1 MFGTGTRFAEYGITG
16 GFFILLQLLVLGW
29 AIPGG
34 VALALQFSAA
44 LLANLNERDLAPL
57 FPAIQSL
64 SVALALLSVFIIGLL
79 LDLTGGIF
87 VLWEARLFR
96 VHLIRNRKWIVRLI
110 EADLPD
116 RKRDYV
122 RFLTLLDSISPRGLR
137 SYFYSPIPF
146 LRASERRR
154 RSRYSVRLVRRM
166 QQAFRQLEA
175 SLIAKV
181 VVAGVKTDLLGE
193 QTSISRMSRA
203 ITFAIFLSGFEV
215 YLVTFLP
222 LTWRG
227 DFADVFSFGLRFWV
241 AALIPVFAV
250 LFAVIIGRA
259 AYSRFC
265 LILFSQVYAISRLSK
280 PS

>member
-1 MFGTGTRFAEYGITG
+1 MFGTGSRFAEYGITG
-16 GFFILLQLLVLGW
+16 GFFILSQLLVLGW

-34 VALALQFSAA
+34 VGAAFQLSTA
-44 LLANLNERDLAPL
+44 LLADLNHRDLAPL

-96 VHLIRNRKWIVRLI
+96 VHLIRNRNWIVRLI

-122 RFLTLLDSISPRGLR
+122 RFLTLLDSISPRRLG
-137 SYFYSPIPF
+137 SYFYSPFRF

-154 RSRYSVRLVRRM
+154 RSRNSFRLVRRM

-227 DFADVFSFGLRFWV
+227 DFADLFSFRLVFWFAGL
-241 AALIPVFAV
+241 LPVFAV